1 MVFVRFHMQR
11 VFLKVNKMENIK
23 EASNRKAIP
32 FFIKMTSTIQ
42 AKLFLLLLAML
53 IPVLLIEA
61 FIYFHRFQTERIH
74 ELEANLQM
82 ARAVGEMFDGFIQDV
97 LNQEVAIGTILSSPK
112 ELSPERAQK
121 LLQDCRAA
129 YPNILDISWVD
140 PNGKILLSTRT
151 DAVGKDLSDRSYL
164 AQIEAGKSWVVSNLL
179 TARISHQSIFTISRG
194 IRNEKGSLLGVVVV
208 VTTAENLD
216 KILSVDRIAG
226 GEISLVDSKGILVY
240 HHPGHEFDLHHRDWL
255 ESYPILKQA
264 LNGRDVTATSVGDD
278 FGRKQIVSFAPIP
291 SIGWVAGYARLEK
304 ETMGTITIN
313 LLTQG
318 GLFGLVAI
326 AAFLVALGASR
337 GIVVPARN
345 LQNVAANFGRG
356 QLGQRVEIEG
366 PTELRDLGEAFNQMA
381 EEIGK
386 RDLERQE
393 LLDRLEN
400 YAQELQAANEHL
412 QSQANSLIE
421 QKDALREAHDELEKR
436 VQERTA
442 ELARANESLQ
452 REISERMRAQQV
464 LVKQN
469 ELLESIFSTVHFL
482 IAYMDSSFNFIRVN
496 TAYATEEGR
505 PQEFF
510 LGKNHFELYP
520 DEENQLIFQK
530 VVESGQPYF
539 AYEKPFVYPEQS
551 ERGVTYW
558 DWSLQPLKDS
568 NGVVDGLILSLID
581 RTESARARESLRKSE
596 KQLRILSSKLL
607 SAQEEERKRISR
619 ELHDSV
625 GSSLSAIKLT
635 LESAIDRASQNN
647 LTHESI
653 EALVSMTQNA
663 IDEARRMMNE
673 LRPSMLDDLGL
684 VTTIGWFCKQF
695 RTIYPTISVE
705 ENLDIEEQLI
715 PADLKT
721 AIFRI
726 VQESFNN
733 IAKYSKAE
741 FVELSLEKRD
751 NFIGLKIKDNGSG
764 FDLNSVQPKGD
775 YKGGLG
781 LASMKE
787 RAELLGGHFKIE
799 SKIGSGTTIQ
809 ANWPLHA

>member
-1 MVFVRFHMQR
+1 MD
-11 VFLKVNKMENIK
+11 KTKDIGK
-23 EASNRKAIP
+23 ASDQKTMSIFKGMA
-32 FFIKMTSTIQ
+32 STIQ
-42 AKLFLLLLAML
+42 ARLFFLLLAML

-61 FIYFHRFQTERIH
+61 FLYFHRFQTERIH
-74 ELEANLQM
+74 ELQANLQM
-82 ARAVGEMFDGFIQDV
+82 ARAVGEMFDGYIQDV
-97 LNQEVAIGTILSSPK
+97 LNQEVAIGAVLSSPK
-112 ELSPERAQK
+112 ELSPEGAQK
-121 LLQDCRAA
+121 LLQDCKAA
-129 YPNILDISWVD
+129 YPTILEISWID
-140 PNGKILLSTRT
+140 PQGKILLSTSKE
-151 DAVGKDLSDRSYL
+151 AVGQDLSDRKYL
-164 AQIEAGKSWVVSNLL
+164 AQIHAGKNWFVSNLL
-179 TARISHQSIFTISRG
+179 TGRVSHEPIFTINRG
-194 IRNEKGSLLGVVVV
+194 IRNAKGALQGVVVV
-208 VTTAENLD
+208 VTSTENLD
-216 KILSVDRIAG
+216 KIMPVDRIAG
-226 GEISLVDSKGILVY
+226 GEISLVDSQGILVY
-240 HHPGHEFDLHHRDWL
+240 HHPGSEFNLHHRDWL
-255 ESYPILKQA
+255 KSYPILKQA
-264 LNGRDVTATSVGDD
+264 LNGRDVTATAIGDD
-278 FGRKQIVSFAPIP
+278 FGRKQIVSFAPIL
-291 SIGWVAGYARLEK
+291 SIGWVAGYSRLEK
-304 ETMGTITIN
+304 ETMGTITVN

-326 AAFLVALGASR
+326 AAFLLALAASR
-337 GIVVPARN
+337 GIVTPARK
-345 LQNVAANFGRG
+345 LQNVAASFGQG

-366 PTELRDLGEAFNQMA
+366 PTELRNLGQAFNKMA

-393 LLDRLEN
+393 LLHRLET
-400 YAQELQAANEHL
+400 YAQELQVANEHL
-412 QSQANSLIE
+412 QSQANSLTE
-421 QKDALREAHDELEKR
+421 QKEALRMAHDELEKR
-436 VQERTA
+436 VQERTV

-452 REISERMRAQQV
+452 NEISERLSAQQV
-464 LVKQN
+464 LTKQN

-496 TAYATEEGR
+496 TAYATADGR

-510 LGKNHFELYP
+510 LGRNHFELYP
-520 DEENQLIFQK
+520 DEENKQIFRK

-539 AYEKPFVYPEQS
+539 AYEKPFVYTGQA

-568 NGVVDGLILSLID
+568 DGVVDGLILSLID

-625 GSSLSAIKLT
+625 GSSLSAIKLS
-635 LESAIDRASQNN
+635 LENALAGASQKN
-647 LTHESI
+647 LPRESI

-684 VTTIGWFCKQF
+684 VTTIGWFCRQF
-695 RTIYPTISVE
+695 QTIYPAISIDQ
-705 ENLDIEEQLI
+705 NLNIEERQI

-733 IAKYSKAE
+733 VAKYSKAE

-751 NFIGLKIKDNGSG
+751 ESIRLKIRDNGSG
-764 FDLNSVQPKGD
+764 FDLNSVHSRVG

-799 SKIGSGTTIQ
+799 SKVGSGTIIE
-809 ANWPLHA
+809 ADWPLRGSD